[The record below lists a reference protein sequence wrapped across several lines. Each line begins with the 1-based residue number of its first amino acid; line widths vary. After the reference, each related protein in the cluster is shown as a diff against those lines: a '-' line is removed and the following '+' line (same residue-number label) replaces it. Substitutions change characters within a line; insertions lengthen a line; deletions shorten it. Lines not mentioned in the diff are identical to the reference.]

1 MPHEVARPHANK
13 ALNVLAGVAVVF
25 FIATALYW
33 ARVIFIPV
41 ALAIYFAFI
50 LTPPVL
56 YLQRKG
62 LPRVV
67 SVVLVLGTAL
77 VAFAATGL
85 VVGRQV
91 GHLAKTL
98 PDHRIKIRAKAETI
112 KAWMNA
118 KVGKTQRLADLQLVE
133 ALPRSHI
140 GKVLKRELRDG
151 YKGAAVTA

>member
-1 MPHEVARPHANK
+1 MAHAVARPASSK

-67 SVVLVLGTAL
+67 AVVLVLAGSL
-77 VAFAATGL
+77 IAFATTGL
-85 VVGRQV
+85 VVGRQRGRTRV
-91 GHLAKTL
+91 PLLAPRGGARSPGRSTGWARGLRLRRSLL
-98 PDHRIKIRAKAETI
+98 PPL
-112 KAWMNA
+112 
-118 KVGKTQRLADLQLVE
+118 RLAPGRRPE
-133 ALPRSHI
+133 W
-140 GKVLKRELRDG
+140 
-151 YKGAAVTA
+151 

>member
-1 MPHEVARPHANK
+1 MEHAVARPASSK
-13 ALNVLAGVAVVF
+13 AMNVLAGVAVVF

-56 YLQRKG
+56 WLQRRG

-67 SVVLVLGTAL
+67 SVALILGMAL
-77 VAFAATGL
+77 VAFATTGL
-85 VVGRQV
+85 VIGRQV

-98 PDHRIKIRAKAETI
+98 PDHRLKIRAKA
-112 KAWMNA
+112 
-118 KVGKTQRLADLQLVE
+118 
-133 ALPRSHI
+133 
-140 GKVLKRELRDG
+140 
-151 YKGAAVTA
+151 